1 MSKENPP
8 GDEFEAMRIVVAA
21 LEHFKADE
29 RHRILR
35 YVQEKL
41 GIAAPPAPSA
51 QPIQRQGGTGDSGSN
66 PLPSPPPGTV
76 PNIRTFIENKG
87 PRSDVQFAA
96 AVAYFYRFEAAQA
109 SHKESI
115 TADDLQEACRQV
127 GRERF
132 QRPAQTLINAHKQG
146 LLDKGTDRGAYT
158 LSTVGE
164 NLVAVA
170 LPTDGNAPRTRNA
183 KKKSSAKKKSK
194 KGR

>member
-8 GDEFEAMRIVVAA
+8 GDEFEAMRTVVAA

-29 RHRILR
+29 RQRILR

-41 GIAAPPAPSA
+41 GITAAPSV
-51 QPIQRQGGTGDSGSN
+51 QHIQRQGGTSDSGSN
-66 PLPSPPPGTV
+66 PPPPPTPGTV

-87 PRSDVQFAA
+87 PRADVQFAA
-96 AVAYFYRFEAAQA
+96 AVAYFYRFEAAPE
-109 SHKESI
+109 ESI

-132 QRPAQTLINAHKQG
+132 PRPAQTLINAHKQG

-170 LPTDGNAPRTRNA
+170 LPADGSAPRSRKA